1 MIWDINRIARC
12 GGLNELNREQRR
24 CVRESLRMMYQNGG
38 KVREH
43 RCSTNAPLLSLMD
56 FVHRDGRIIAFDGTV
71 DNSPHS
77 WCQIDN
83 RPFEIT
89 FPLVI
94 ATEASAR
101 QFTLS
106 ILRHNYE
113 AQFRYEWTGEN
124 FGRIVAELFH
134 MTHPSNGN
142 LSPEDAAILL
152 KLVGRKLGMSL
163 REKDITGFAES
174 ARKVRLESDRIFE
187 KGCRRNE
194 TVPEFQKRWGKEV
207 DHLQSTLAVAW
218 MREYLHGLKLQSGEA
233 KKRAQHSRRKTSS

>member
-1 MIWDINRIARC
+1 MIWEITRIARC
-12 GGLNELNREQRR
+12 GGFDELNRKQRQY
-24 CVRESLRMMYQNGG
+24 VRESLRMTYQNGG

-56 FVHRDGRIIAFDGTV
+56 LVHRDGRIIAFDGML
-71 DNSPHS
+71 DNFPHS

-83 RPFEIT
+83 TPFEIT

-94 ATEASAR
+94 APEASAR
-101 QFTLS
+101 QLTLDS
-106 ILRHNYE
+106 LTQSHE
-113 AQFRYEWTGEN
+113 VKFRYEWTEEH

-142 LSPEDAAILL
+142 LSPENAAILL
-152 KLVGRKLGMSL
+152 KLVARKSGVSL
-163 REKDITGFAES
+163 QQKDIARFTEC

-194 TVPEFQKRWGKEV
+194 AVPEFQKRWRTGV
-207 DHLQSTLAVAW
+207 DRLQSKLVRAW
-218 MREYLHGLKLQSGEA
+218 WREYLDG
-233 KKRAQHSRRKTSS
+233 

>member
-1 MIWDINRIARC
+1 MTWELTRIARC

-24 CVRESLRMMYQNGG
+24 CVRESLQVMYQNGG

-101 QFTLS
+101 QLTLDS
-106 ILRHNYE
+106 LTQSHE
-113 AQFRYEWTGEN
+113 VKFRYAWTEEN
-124 FGRIVAELFH
+124 FGRILAELFH

-142 LSPEDAAILL
+142 LSPEDAAALL
-152 KLVGRKLGMSL
+152 KLVGHKLGISL
-163 REKDITGFAES
+163 REKDITKFAES
-174 ARKVRLESDRIFE
+174 ARKVCLESDRIFE
-187 KGCRRNE
+187 KGRRRNE
-194 TVPEFQKRWGKEV
+194 TVPEFQKRWRTEV
-207 DHLQSTLAVAW
+207 DRLQSKLVRAW
-218 MREYLHGLKLQSGEA
+218 SREYFKV
-233 KKRAQHSRRKTSS
+233 

>member
-1 MIWDINRIARC
+1 
-12 GGLNELNREQRR
+12 
-24 CVRESLRMMYQNGG
+24 MYQNGG

-43 RCSTNAPLLSLMD
+43 RCFTNAPLLSLMD
-56 FVHRDGRIIAFDGTV
+56 FVHRDGRIIACDGTV
-71 DNSPHS
+71 DDSPHG

-101 QFTLS
+101 QLTMDSLTQS
-106 ILRHNYE
+106 HE
-113 AQFRYEWTGEN
+113 VKFRYAWTEEN
-124 FGRIVAELFH
+124 FGKVLAELFH
-134 MTHPSNGN
+134 MTHRSNGN

-163 REKDITGFAES
+163 REKDITGFADS
-174 ARKVRLESDRIFE
+174 ARKVCLKSDRISK

-194 TVPEFQKRWGKEV
+194 SVPDFQKRWGEEV
-207 DHLQSTLAVAW
+207 DHLQSTLVRAW
-218 MREYLHGLKLQSGEA
+218 SREYLRGLDLQLEV
-233 KKRAQHSRRKTSS
+233 K